1 MMSISGIAAKSV
13 GQSVFQQ
20 MNKAIQTNGQ
30 NVTASNAIET
40 KKNLGQPS
48 FGNGTKV
55 GTSPFQQNNE
65 RVQTD
70 GARAIERSNK
80 RLEDT
85 FSRAV
90 QGSGMVQQVAKNV
103 RNAGTQATSS
113 LVQSAQ
119 AAYQQSVKAMAQ
131 PSAAKGSSV
140 DIAA

>member
-1 MMSISGIAAKSV
+1 MSISSIAASSV
-13 GQSVFQQ
+13 GQSAFQQ

-30 NVTASNAIET
+30 NVTASHAIENKT
-40 KKNLGQPS
+40 NLGQPS
-48 FGNGTKV
+48 FGNGTKT

-85 FSRAV
+85 FSRTI
-90 QGSGMVQQVAKNV
+90 QGNGMVQKVAKNV
-103 RNAGTQATSS
+103 QNAGTQATSS

-131 PSAAKGSSV
+131 PSASKGSSV